1 LGRLLLL
8 LLTTVA
14 FPQGVSNYTVED
26 YKELMESEGVTV
38 VPVVN
43 QIEINPFLYRKV
55 RKPDILAGSI
65 RGLP

>member
-1 LGRLLLL
+1 ML

>member
-1 LGRLLLL
+1 MGRLLLL